1 MKIPVTIPVG
11 GENVRGGKS
20 PTADLENPEH
30 YAQQAIQP
38 AEYIM
43 QNDMDWWRGN
53 TIKYVSRA
61 GFKVKPGSTAEE
73 SEIEDLI
80 KARRMIEMRL
90 NQLRGLRIDYQG

>member
-1 MKIPVTIPVG
+1 MAVGEGMMKKVTG
-11 GENVRGGKS
+11 RKS
-20 PTADLENPEH
+20 PTDLENPEH

-43 QNDMDWWRGN
+43 QNEMDWWRGN

-61 GFKVKPGSTAEE
+61 GLKVGPGSTAEE
-73 SEIEDLI
+73 AEIDDLI

-90 NQLRGLRIDYQG
+90 NQLRGVRIDFQG

>member
-1 MKIPVTIPVG
+1 MTQKVTG
-11 GENVRGGKS
+11 SKS
-20 PTADLENPEH
+20 PTDAENPDH

-43 QNDMDWWRGN
+43 QNEMEWWRGN

-61 GFKVKPGSTAEE
+61 GFKVKEGATAEE

-90 NQLRGLRIDYQG
+90 NQLRGVRIDFQG